1 MYYYINFLII
11 ITLIIHLLID
21 NTIKMY
27 YYVFVIYI
35 IKQRGDIKHM
45 SPTNE
50 KNILVIGNG
59 FDLYHGF
66 PTKYSDFINFIK
78 LWDDFYTKYSENT
91 SKNSSTMTEPI
102 ELSNYNINKDT
113 MLELANYYKIYN
125 KTKIDT
131 FNNKIKNND
140 WIDYFKDMC
149 SKEKGWIDFEGEIE
163 TVIKCIQYLFI
174 KCIEPNSDIN
184 KPKEFN
190 KIFRN
195 ASQKY
200 FKRTIN
206 VSIIENFELTF
217 SPVKDKPR
225 NINDNKN
232 IVLKTLKKQLD
243 DLIDCLN
250 IYLLEFVSKMK
261 PNKYAEDIKN
271 INPSYIISFNYT
283 NIFNSVYE
291 DYPII
296 HHIHGK
302 IGDENNMVL
311 GMKDD
316 NMNGDINFVY
326 FYKYFQRI
334 QKKTGVDYNKWLSE
348 GSNNIYILGHSL
360 DSTDKDIL
368 TKIIT
373 SENTKKVTI
382 LYRHQEEMEKFIIN
396 LLKLFS
402 PDELIKFTSEE
413 KIIFTKLEKEEL

>member
-1 MYYYINFLII
+1 
-11 ITLIIHLLID
+11 
-21 NTIKMY
+21 
-27 YYVFVIYI
+27 
-35 IKQRGDIKHM
+35 M

-91 SKNSSTMTEPI
+91 SKNSPTMPEHI
-102 ELSNYNINKDT
+102 ELSNYNINKYT
-113 MLELANYYKIYN
+113 MLELANYYEIYN

-149 SKEKGWIDFEGEIE
+149 SENKGWIDFEGEIE

-174 KCIEPNSDIN
+174 ECIKPNSYIN
-184 KPKEFN
+184 KPTKFN
-190 KIFRN
+190 KIFRT
-195 ASQKY
+195 APQKY
-200 FKRTIN
+200 FKRTLK
-206 VSIIENFELTF
+206 VSNTENFKLTF
-217 SPVKDKPR
+217 SPVERKFQDTDDDKT
-225 NINDNKN
+225 I
-232 IVLKTLKKQLD
+232 ILKKLKKQLD

-271 INPSYIISFNYT
+271 LNPSYIISFNYT
-283 NIFNSVYE
+283 NIFNYVYE
-291 DYPII
+291 YRPSI
-296 HHIHGK
+296 HNIHGK
-302 IGDENNMVL
+302 IGDKNNMVL

-316 NMNGDINFVY
+316 DMNGDIDFVY

-402 PDELIKFTSEE
+402 PD
-413 KIIFTKLEKEEL
+413 